1 MFGYVSFRN
10 ICFLS
15 NIESFSGNVDVYR
28 KTVFCVTLCL
38 TLCNQHITSFAQHM
52 FTYIVDY
59 ISLKYIILSLN
70 CCYFIII
77 FSCVV

>member
-10 ICFLS
+10 IRFLS
-15 NIESFSGNVDVYR
+15 NI
-28 KTVFCVTLCL
+28 TVKAFQATQTFCL
-38 TLCNQHITSFAQHM
+38 TSGPRIKHYAISILHHLLNIY

-70 CCYFIII
+70 CSYFIVI

>member
-10 ICFLS
+10 IRFLS

-28 KTVFCVTLCL
+28 KTVFCL

-70 CCYFIII
+70 CSYFIVI